1 MSSAEKTPWRR
12 ERDGVLLRVR
22 LTPRSSRDAV
32 EGVMETA
39 DGPAL
44 AVRVRAVPEDGA
56 ANAALE
62 VVIAK
67 WLGCTRSG
75 LALIAGHNS
84 RVKTVA
90 IAGHA
95 GELETRLSAL
105 VRQRAATRTKGKR
118 G

>member
-1 MSSAEKTPWRR
+1 MSGDPDTPWRR
-12 ERDGVLLRVR
+12 DREGVLLRVR

-32 EGVMETA
+32 EGVVETA

-62 VVIAK
+62 VVLAD
-67 WLGCTRSG
+67 WLGCARSG
-75 LALIAGHNS
+75 LALAAGHKS

-90 IAGHA
+90 IAGNA
-95 GELETRLSAL
+95 DELETRLSAL
-105 VRQRAATRTKGKR
+105 LQQQAAAVTNGKE

>member
-1 MSSAEKTPWRR
+1 MSGDPDTPWRR
-12 ERDGVLLRVR
+12 DREGVLLRVR

-32 EGVMETA
+32 EGVIETA

-56 ANAALE
+56 ANAALQT
-62 VVIAK
+62 VLAK
-67 WLGCTRSG
+67 WLGCARSG
-75 LALIAGHNS
+75 LALTAGHKS

-90 IAGHA
+90 IPGHA
-95 GELETRLSAL
+95 GDLETRLSAL
-105 VRQRAATRTKGKR
+105 VRQRSAAVTNGKE